1 MSNLPEHLF
10 PTFWAPLDDLTR
22 YKCRKYY
29 SNDLDGEFLDIKEPG
44 VEDHNGNGGVGAKDN
59 GDGGGGDVSSGDNGG
74 GVKDHGELGKGE
86 EERML
91 SRLRCACVRD

>member
-22 YKCRKYY
+22 YKCRKCN
-29 SNDLDGEFLDIKEPG
+29 SNDLDGEFLDSKESG

-74 GVKDHGELGKGE
+74 GVKDHGDGE
-86 EERML
+86 
-91 SRLRCACVRD
+91 AKVRRKECSQG